1 MANESSRA
9 RRTRRARSARNGPA
23 ARTATARAGRRRATP
38 RGRRTAP
45 AGTTRPGT
53 RRRPTSKKPSIAEL
67 DWSRSALDQLTRD
80 LSWSRA
86 PAPIPGRVPTASRR
100 LHIVMVG
107 WEFPP
112 HHSGG
117 LGVHSYELVRELTGM
132 GHTVTFLTPFPG
144 PFTEVPGV
152 TFRWPGGPPMP
163 TESPPGEK
171 AASTEPTG
179 PWPPT
184 YDRPID
190 MSRPYN
196 EAMTD
201 YNGWVAELTG
211 LTGADVVHIHDW
223 FGTIGGTAL
232 AKRIGR
238 PLVMTVHSTE
248 YDRSLG
254 HPWKEILDREQYG
267 LDAADRVIAVSR
279 HLKSQLE
286 ERYRIPG
293 TKIRVIYNAVRPPER
308 LAPIAKGSPV
318 ILFLGRLT
326 AMKGVD
332 TFLRAGARVLR
343 QIPNVVLV
351 VAGEG
356 PEFPRLLTLAAH
368 LGIADRVLFLGK
380 VTEEERTGLLARA
393 SVFVLPSIVEPFGIA
408 ALEAM
413 AAGVPTIVSKTSG
426 VAEVAKNVFA
436 VDFWDSEEFASR
448 IAELLE
454 YPTLRTTMGARG
466 RDDALRE
473 GWAERALE
481 TVGVY
486 AELLQARSLAP

>member
-1 MANESSRA
+1 
-9 RRTRRARSARNGPA
+9 
-23 ARTATARAGRRRATP
+23 
-38 RGRRTAP
+38 
-45 AGTTRPGT
+45 
-53 RRRPTSKKPSIAEL
+53 
-67 DWSRSALDQLTRD
+67 
-80 LSWSRA
+80 
-86 PAPIPGRVPTASRR
+86 
-100 LHIVMVG
+100 MVG

-112 HHSGG
+112 HHTGG
-117 LGVHSYELVRELTGM
+117 LGVHCYELTRELTRM
-132 GHTVTFLTPFPG
+132 GHRVTFLTPFPG
-144 PFTEVPGV
+144 PFKEVPGV
-152 TFRWPGGPPMP
+152 TFRWPGGPRLP
-163 TESPPGEK
+163 TERPSSPGSEGEP
-171 AASTEPTG
+171 SG
-179 PWPPT
+179 PWPAS

-190 MSRPYN
+190 LSRPYA

-211 LTGADVVHIHDW
+211 LDDIDLVHVHDW
-223 FGTIGGTAL
+223 FGTVGGAAL
-232 AKRIGR
+232 ARKLRV
-238 PLVMTVHSTE
+238 PMVMTVHSTE

-254 HPWKEILDREQYG
+254 HPWTEILEREQLG

-279 HLKSQLE
+279 HLMAQLE
-286 ERYRIPG
+286 ERYRVPPS
-293 TKIRVIYNAVRPPER
+293 KLRVIYNAVRPPER
-308 LAPIAKGSPV
+308 LARLETGARV
-318 ILFLGRLT
+318 VLFLGRLT

-343 QIPNVVLV
+343 QLPELLLV

-356 PEFPRLLTLAAH
+356 PEFPHLLNLAAH
-368 LGIADRVLFLGK
+368 LGIADRVMFLGK
-380 VTEEERTGLLARA
+380 VTEEERSGLLARA
-393 SVFVLPSIVEPFGIA
+393 SVFVLPSVVEPFGIA

-454 YPTLRTTMGARG
+454 YPTLWHTMGERG

-473 GWAERALE
+473 GWAERAIE

-486 AELLQARSLAP
+486 AELTTGARGLPR